1 MEDSPMNLPPET
13 WYAIASV
20 ALTLLVS
27 AAHSRGY
34 RLPLLEVLLDIVHGS
49 PTPTPAPA
57 ATAMP
62 TLQHLLDELRK
73 RLPLP
78 EERK

>member
-1 MEDSPMNLPPET
+1 MILPPET

-20 ALTLLVS
+20 GLTLLIS

-49 PTPTPAPA
+49 PVPSPAPTPPNGP
-57 ATAMP
+57 MP
-62 TLQHLLDELRK
+62 TLQHILDELRK

>member
-1 MEDSPMNLPPET
+1 MNFPPET

-34 RLPLLEVLLDIVHGS
+34 RLPLLEVLLDIIHGTPRLAS
-49 PTPTPAPA
+49 PQP
-57 ATAMP
+57 P
-62 TLQHLLDELRK
+62 TLQHLFDEVR
-73 RLPLP
+73 RRVPLP

>member
-1 MEDSPMNLPPET
+1 MEEPTMNLPPET

-20 ALTLLVS
+20 AVTLLVS
-27 AAHSRGY
+27 AAHRRGY

-49 PTPTPAPA
+49 PAPA
-57 ATAMP
+57 HPAP

-73 RLPLP
+73 RVPLP

>member
-1 MEDSPMNLPPET
+1 MNLPPET
-13 WYAIASV
+13 WYAIASA

-27 AAHSRGY
+27 AAHRRGY
-34 RLPLLEVLLDIVHGS
+34 RLPLLEVLLDIIHGS
-49 PTPTPAPA
+49 PTPPA
-57 ATAMP
+57 AP
-62 TLQHLLDELRK
+62 TIQHLLDELRK

>member
-1 MEDSPMNLPPET
+1 MNLPSET

-27 AAHSRGY
+27 GAHSRGY
-34 RLPLLEVLLDIVHGS
+34 RLPLLEVLLDIIHGAPRPAS
-49 PTPTPAPA
+49 PQP
-57 ATAMP
+57 P
-62 TLQHLLDELRK
+62 TLQHLLEELR
-73 RLPLP
+73 RRVPLP

>member
-1 MEDSPMNLPPET
+1 MNLPPET

-27 AAHSRGY
+27 AAHSRGH
-34 RLPLLEVLLDIVHGS
+34 RLPILEVLLDIVHGS
-49 PTPTPAPA
+49 AAPVPAATPTPTP
-57 ATAMP
+57 TV
-62 TLQHLLDELRK
+62 QHILDELRK